1 MIWYAVEIQSVS
13 LIFWQTICDIDDAIN
28 NINFPTD
35 EAGLMQLVDN
45 WAAKHKDCHGFTTNM
60 GTALAVDGFII
71 EIVKPDAKD
80 LHGQE
85 AGCYRN
91 QKGVWGVIYYS
102 T

>member
-1 MIWYAVEIQSVS
+1 
-13 LIFWQTICDIDDAIN
+13 
-28 NINFPTD
+28 
-35 EAGLMQLVDN
+35 
-45 WAAKHKDCHGFTTNM
+45 M